1 MLISKDVIMKA
12 AKLCHQAYNNAPNI
26 LFLGD
31 TANYNQYNII
41 ENGQSMTIFK
51 TINDNKNTYIVAF
64 RGTDD
69 TIDWSSN
76 LSLIKTSIKDPPK
89 HLIIKWPWYAYY
101 KEPRMHSG
109 FVNAYNSLK
118 KDIYEYFEQENIK
131 GNLSSNSDIILTGH
145 SLGGALATVCAYDIF
160 SFKEKYKVNL
170 SVITFGAPRVCNLAS
185 ALILN
190 EMYWDKSKRVVNC
203 MDPITLTPLTN
214 SYHCFPLLNLYSNSY
229 WKCFKNFDWLPRK
242 YLHLTSSYISNIH
255 KMIK

>member
-12 AKLCHQAYNNAPNI
+12 SKLCHQAYNNVPNI
-26 LFLGD
+26 SFLGD
-31 TANYNQYNII
+31 YASYKQYNII

-51 TINDNKNTYIVAF
+51 TISDNKYTYIVAF

-69 TIDWSSN
+69 AIDWSSN
-76 LSLIKTSIKDPPK
+76 FSLIKTSVKNPPK
-89 HLIIKWPWYAYY
+89 SLSIHWPWYTYY

-109 FVNAYNSLK
+109 FVNAYNSLQQNVY
-118 KDIYEYFEQENIK
+118 DYFQQENIN
-131 GNLSSNSDIILTGH
+131 GHLGSDSQIILTGH

-160 SFKEKYKVNL
+160 TFKEKYKVNI

-185 ALILN
+185 SLILN
-190 EMYWDKSKRVVNC
+190 EMYWERSTRVVNC

-229 WKCFKNFDWLPRK
+229 WKCFVNLDWLPRK
-242 YLHLTSSYISNIH
+242 YLHLTSSYISNIQN
-255 KMIK
+255 IK